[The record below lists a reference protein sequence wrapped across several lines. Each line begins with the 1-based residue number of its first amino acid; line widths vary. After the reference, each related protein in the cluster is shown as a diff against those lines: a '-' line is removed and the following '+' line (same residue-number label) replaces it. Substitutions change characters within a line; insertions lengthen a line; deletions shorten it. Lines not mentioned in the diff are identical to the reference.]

1 MKKTTF
7 TPINI
12 LWIEDNPLTNSL
24 SAEIVNKRVG
34 KELFDYS
41 LSDIP
46 AINFKGENEDCFRF
60 FDLKILQHPEEIKEY
75 IKLCNLVEDKYGPV
89 ALGELDGVIPE
100 IVAFD
105 YQLADNI
112 AINMEGRDKF
122 YIPYDVKWKSVRKYF
137 NPNFKILEKYK
148 LLTPHLE
155 SSNIKYKVDD
165 FIKRINYIKTGEQ
178 FNVNKDKSE
187 LVDNTTGKGRDD
199 LGLYSGIEVLRL
211 FRNHACIGIPATRNK
226 AKRESLH
233 SFSKYYEWLNEND
246 LSTAL
251 DRKERDNKSW
261 DSIIKDGVKQLKIR
275 IINLVETNKITLNLS
290 QLMEYA
296 GDNIPKEPDKRIL
309 SFQTAYG
316 VRHLP
321 LDGLFID
328 SPKKERELAIAEW
341 AKIVL
346 QIFKTGPYKTAR
358 DISTKL
364 IQAYQAVPVIRNRV
378 RLSELA
384 VKLCNNET
392 LSSKEDNNLTDLM
405 VEFGIGNPQITNCI
419 NNGKADGDNLTNKV
433 VEYREVKASE
443 NAENRLIILFTDLQL
458 HKVWQNFCKMNENA
472 ILDGQIS
479 ALLKSPPTLDD
490 LRAALFPIPK
500 NPLVLPYH
508 YHLLNDKTKFKSKDP
523 FDVWD
528 KHLGRDMED
537 NKGIFYKSEYPKNI
551 SSGEKQLALSFA
563 LDIGLENKYHP
574 SWFKK

>member
-1 MKKTTF
+1 MDKLIF

-24 SAEIVNKRVG
+24 SAEIVNKRCGEV
-34 KELFDYS
+34 LFDPS
-41 LSDIP
+41 FSDIP

-60 FDLKILQHPEEIKEY
+60 FNLKILQHPEEIKEY
-75 IKLCNLVEDKYGPV
+75 IKLCKLVEDQYGPS
-89 ALGELDGVIPE
+89 ALGELDGIIPE

-112 AINMEGRDKF
+112 AINIEGKDKF
-122 YIPYDVKWKSVRKYF
+122 YIPYDPKWKSVREYF

-155 SSNIKYKVDD
+155 SPNIKYKVDD
-165 FIKRINYIKTGEQ
+165 FIKRINYITTSEQ
-178 FNVNKDKSE
+178 FNLTKDKSE
-187 LVDNTTGKGRDD
+187 LIDNTTGKGRDD

-275 IINLVETNKITLNLS
+275 INNLVETNKITLNVA

-296 GDNIPKEPDKRIL
+296 GGSIPKEPRERIL
-309 SFQTAYG
+309 SFQTSYG
-316 VRHLP
+316 IRHLP

-328 SPKKERELAIAEW
+328 FPKKDKESAIIEW
-341 AKIVL
+341 TKIL
-346 QIFKTGPYKTAR
+346 LRNFKTGIYKTTK
-358 DISTKL
+358 DISKKL
-364 IQAYQAVPVIRNRV
+364 IEAYQAIPVIRNRFK
-378 RLSELA
+378 LSELA
-384 VKLCNNET
+384 VKLCNGDE
-392 LSSKEDNNLTDLM
+392 LSTDEKTVIDKLKT
-405 VEFGIGNPQITNCI
+405 EFGINDVQINNCI
-419 NNGKADGDNLTNKV
+419 NNADAEKTNLTNKV
-433 VEYREVKASE
+433 VEYRKLKANE
-443 NAENRLIILFTDLQL
+443 TETNRLIILFTDIQV
-458 HKVWQNFCKMNENA
+458 HRVWQNFCEMNKNA
-472 ILDGQIS
+472 DLNMEIS
-479 ALLKSPPTLDD
+479 TLLKSPPTLDD

-508 YHLLNDKTKFKSKDP
+508 YHLLKDKTKFKSKDP

-551 SSGEKQLALSFA
+551 SDGEKQLALSFA
-563 LDIGLENKYHP
+563 LDIGLETKYQP
-574 SWFKK
+574 SWLKN